1 MTIMLKITA
10 LVSVLCTSF
19 CMGGN
24 VPISY
29 HDIVVVEPSGDAVIR
44 LKGYDL
50 DGDKV
55 SSLKWEVLL
64 LCETCE

>member
-10 LVSVLCTSF
+10 LVSVLCSSF

-55 SSLKWEVLL
+55 SLLKCVCV
-64 LCETCE
+64 CESE